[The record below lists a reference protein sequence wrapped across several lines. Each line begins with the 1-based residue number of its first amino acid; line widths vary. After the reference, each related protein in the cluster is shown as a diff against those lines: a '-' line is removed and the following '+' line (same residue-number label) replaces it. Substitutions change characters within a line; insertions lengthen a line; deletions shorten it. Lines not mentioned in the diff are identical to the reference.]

1 MTNDSRPAFPTPGAA
16 ERRRRRCAAA
26 LLAALLAAPAAFAAD
41 PVQCLIEP
49 AMRVT
54 LRSSV
59 PAQIVAIH
67 GDRGT
72 PVRKGQVLVTLD
84 STVERAALATSTF
97 RSVMQGQ
104 LRGAESKLLNAQAK
118 FRRRDELQ
126 QQKFVSLQDRDDAEA
141 EMRVAE
147 ADLLEAR
154 DNRELSRLESARL
167 EAEIGRRQLSSPVNG
182 VITER
187 LQHPGELA
195 QVGEGSGPIL
205 KLAQTDPARVEV
217 VLPGARFGRVKVG
230 DTVRVR
236 AEAPFNKA
244 FPAVVRVVDPMIDS
258 ASGTFGVRLEAGNA
272 RNEIPLGV
280 KCSADF

>member
-1 MTNDSRPAFPTPGAA
+1 MPAATDRRLHAA
-16 ERRRRRCAAA
+16 AGCAAA
-26 LLAALLAAPAAFAAD
+26 VLLALACTGAFAAE

-59 PAQIVAIH
+59 PAQIVAMH
-67 GDRGT
+67 VDRGSV
-72 PVRKGQVLVTLD
+72 VRKGQLLVTLD
-84 STVERAALATSTF
+84 ASVEKAALATAKY

-104 LRGAESKLLNAQAK
+104 QKAAESKYNHAQHK

-126 QQKFVSLQDRDDAEA
+126 QQKFVSLQDRDDSES

-154 DNRELSRLESARL
+154 DNRELSRLDASRL
-167 EAEIGRRQLSSPVNG
+167 EAEIGRRHLSSPLDG
-182 VITER
+182 VVLER

-205 KLAQTDPARVEV
+205 KLAQTDPARVEL
-217 VLPGARFGRVKVG
+217 VLPAARMGKLKVG
-230 DTVRVR
+230 QLVQVRT
-236 AEAPFNKA
+236 EAPFNKT
-244 FPAVVRVVDPMIDS
+244 FQAVVRVVDPVID
-258 ASGTFGVRLEAGNA
+258 APSGTFGVRLEAANP
-272 RNEIPLGV
+272 RQEIPLGV
-280 KCSADF
+280 KCSAEL